1 MIHKLGKPSRRTILR
16 SLSNPRYIRS
26 PLPHFLIIRRLGT
39 RVYYYKFPVI
49 LLAKQLSFLVPAQS
63 FRVLKNGEDTLLE
76 VAFPGMLS
84 EFEMIFI

>member
-1 MIHKLGKPSRRTILR
+1 MR

-26 PLPHFLIIRRLGT
+26 PLPHFLILRRLDT
-39 RVYYYKFPVI
+39 RVYYYKFLVI
-49 LLAKQLSFLVPAQS
+49 LLAKQLSFFMWGSSKQS
-63 FRVLKNGEDTLLE
+63 DRILKNGEDTLLE